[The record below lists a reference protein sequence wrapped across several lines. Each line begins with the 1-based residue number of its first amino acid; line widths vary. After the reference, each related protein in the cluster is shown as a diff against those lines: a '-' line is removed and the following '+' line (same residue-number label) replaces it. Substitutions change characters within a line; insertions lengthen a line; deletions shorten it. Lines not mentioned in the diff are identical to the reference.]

1 MQQPAEDK
9 IVFITGAASGFG
21 MGAALSFA
29 RRGYRVIATMRNMA
43 GNNSL
48 QAAAKEQKLQS
59 RVDYL
64 ELDVTVPA
72 TIQRAVEET
81 IKRYGR
87 IDILINNAG
96 YALGGAIEEIPLASW
111 RHQFETNLFGLISV
125 TQAVLPF
132 MRKERKGTIIN
143 ISSVSG
149 RIGLPG
155 YAPYAS
161 SKFAVEGF
169 SESLRMELL
178 PFGIRVVLIEPG
190 AYKTSIWQKGFTGM
204 EVAADS
210 PYRAMMDTV
219 LTYSRK
225 TAETAADPSEVVE
238 AIVKAAES
246 PSPRLRYTMG
256 KGTGLL
262 LSAKALL
269 PWKWLELLIK
279 RVLR

>member
-1 MQQPAEDK
+1 MQQPATDK

-21 MGAALSFA
+21 MGAALAFA
-29 RRGYRVIATMRNMA
+29 RRGYRVMATMRNLA
-43 GNNSL
+43 GRTSL
-48 QAAAKEQKLQS
+48 QAAAEEQKLQS
-59 RVDYL
+59 RLDYL
-64 ELDVTVPA
+64 EVDVTVPA

-81 IKRYGR
+81 INRYGR
-87 IDILINNAG
+87 IDILVNNAG
-96 YALGGAIEEIPLASW
+96 YALGGAIEEIPLDSW

-125 TQAVLPF
+125 TQAVLPY
-132 MRKERKGTIIN
+132 MRKQRTGTIIN

-178 PFGIRVVLIEPG
+178 PFGIHVVLIEPG
-190 AYKTSIWQKGFTGM
+190 AYNTSIWQKGFNGM

-219 LTYSRK
+219 LAYSRK
-225 TAETAADPSEVVE
+225 TAETAADPREVVE
-238 AIVKAAES
+238 AIVKAAET
-246 PSPRLRYTMG
+246 PAPRLRYTMG
-256 KGTGLL
+256 KGTRLL
-262 LSAKALL
+262 LAAKALL
-269 PWKWLELLIK
+269 PWKWLEGLIK
-279 RVLR
+279 RALR